1 MAERYDGAEIDI
13 LAFGGNDSPSQQRQE
28 EVVTPEE
35 EKEPTIED
43 LMAKIDALSAEM
55 EEGDLPLEDSFAKYR
70 EGMELIKQ
78 CTKQIAAVE
87 KQMQVLDEQG
97 ELDDF

>member
-1 MAERYDGAEIDI
+1 MADKYDGAEIDI
-13 LAFGGNDSPSQQRQE
+13 FAFDSGNAADDRPE
-28 EVVTPEE
+28 EEPVAEE
-35 EKEPTIED
+35 EKEPTIEE

-55 EEGDLPLEDSFAKYR
+55 ETGDLTLEDSFAKYR
-70 EGMELIKQ
+70 QGMELIKE

-97 ELDDF
+97 DLDDF

>member
-1 MAERYDGAEIDI
+1 MSERYDGAEIDI
-13 LAFGGNDSPSQQRQE
+13 FAFGGNDSSAEARQE
-28 EVVTPEE
+28 DVETPEE
-35 EKEPTIED
+35 EKELTIEE

-55 EEGDLPLEDSFAKYR
+55 EEGDLPLEASFAKYR

-97 ELDDF
+97 DLDDF

>member
-13 LAFGGNDSPSQQRQE
+13 FAFGGNDSSAEMRQE
-28 EVVTPEE
+28 EAAAPEE

-43 LMAKIDALSAEM
+43 LMAKIDTLSAEM

-78 CTKQIAAVE
+78 CTRQIAAVE